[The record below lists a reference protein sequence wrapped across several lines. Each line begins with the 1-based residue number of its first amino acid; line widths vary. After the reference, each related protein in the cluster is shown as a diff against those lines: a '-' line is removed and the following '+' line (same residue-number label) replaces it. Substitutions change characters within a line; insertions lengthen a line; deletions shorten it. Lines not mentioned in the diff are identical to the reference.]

1 MDPLEALRECGGA
14 ARFER
19 LHLRTSRRALRAA
32 VAVGEVVQPSRG
44 VYALLDTHPEL
55 VAAAVLGGVRSC
67 HTAAAALGL
76 DLVDPPSRP
85 HITSPPGS
93 RGTWPGTVVHRRE
106 VRDLDGCTD
115 PLTTVLDCLRCLP
128 RRFALV
134 PLDHALRRGLVTV
147 EELEDAARRMNRND
161 PRRGLI
167 TLADPVCDSALES
180 IARVD
185 LLDEGYPLR
194 TQRVLEPA
202 GRTDF
207 VIDGWLVVEVDGF
220 TFHSARER
228 RNEDLRR
235 DAELRRRGF
244 VVLRFSWDQVVRQ
257 RGWWLA
263 VVSDVHTAGRPAA

>member
-1 MDPLEALRECGGA
+1 MDPLEALHECGGA
-14 ARFER
+14 ARFEC
-19 LHLRTSRRALRAA
+19 LRPKTSRRALRSA
-32 VAVGEVVQPSRG
+32 VAVGDVVRAARG
-44 VYALLDTHPEL
+44 VYATRDAHPDL
-55 VAAAVLGGVRSC
+55 VAAVALGGVRSC

-85 HITSPPGS
+85 HVTSPPGS
-93 RGTWPGTVVHRRE
+93 RGTWPGTVVHRRK

-147 EELEDAARRMNRND
+147 TELQEAAARMNRND
-161 PRRGLI
+161 PRRELVAM
-167 TLADPVCDSALES
+167 ADPECGSALES
-180 IARVD
+180 VARVD
-185 LLDEGYPLR
+185 LLDEGYHLR
-194 TQRVLEPA
+194 SQQVLEPA

-207 VIDGWLVVEVDGF
+207 VVDDWLVVEVDGF

-228 RNEDLRR
+228 RDDDLRR

-244 VVLRFSWDQVVRQ
+244 VVLRFSWSQVVRQ
-257 RGWWLA
+257 REWWLG
-263 VVSDVHTAGRPAA
+263 VVRDVHTAGRPAA